1 MSILTPVG
9 MVVGFLIESLLG
21 GPTVSTITSG
31 NNSDSDRKGGGA
43 REWTKT
49 QKQIEIFITIIR

>member
-1 MSILTPVG
+1 